1 MAPAAVP
8 KAVATSPSSNM
19 RRAPKRAITPPAA
32 IPPTTPSIENT
43 AVSVPIEAR
52 SSPMSWRSS
61 GAAMMTL
68 PTCNDATT
76 PAPTMAS
83 TPAQRV
89 STWFIPASLPMRSRQ
104 HACRKRS

>member
-1 MAPAAVP
+1 MAVP
-8 KAVATSPSSNM
+8 SAVANKPSSNM

-32 IPPTTPSIENT
+32 IPPTTPKRENT
-43 AVSVPIEAR
+43 AVSVPIDAR
-52 SSPMSWRSS
+52 SRPMSWRNK
-61 GAAMMTL
+61 GAAMITL

-89 STWFIPASLPMRSRQ
+89 SP
-104 HACRKRS
+104 